1 MEADKAAATLPK
13 APEFSRPYVFDI
25 SDIWVSDSRKVRLT
39 FLFKTY
45 VDWIALDTTADL
57 PLTFDEVTLSTAEL
71 RAHGLDAKTSEEEVY
86 EYVYGEPNEAT
97 GYFPGSYTRF
107 GDVTPLLETTD
118 DMFVVYGGGDELA
131 LRFDPPPAPAAGT
144 ERSYLV
150 YTNGYY
156 KDAKVDVAHTVDPM
170 PFAAMSN
177 FPYPDTESYPDDT
190 AHRDYLANWNTR
202 EVVPAVGIDPQAEV
216 TVLGGLIDTASEF
229 VRGVWD
235 GLVSFV
241 TPDGG
246 DAVETVEAG
255 VPSDAS
261 LAQVVVA
268 ADDSELDAGDQGI
281 HYSINTDQVRLV
293 GTRKGSTPV
302 SKNAIQGWARIGAS
316 TGPPSLPVGQA
327 VSPAVLGRAD
337 SVDGTFWV
345 TDLASADRD
354 WNWQVARFRLTPVD
368 VESMS
373 DLRIEWTG
381 HGEPTAGYGTKLGI
395 WDPTTSGWEWL
406 ETRDALGADATL
418 QATKGGAP
426 SSFCLSC
433 HDGTPPAGVTV
444 PSSVTVV
451 GSFWSA
457 TTGADF
463 HGDRVGTGPS
473 YGGGGL
479 VPSMSRGMTAI
490 NCSVCHEVHGNAN
503 LYHVSRSVVDS
514 SGVVVTS
521 GNQMQN
527 LCKSCHTGT
536 VDNWHQ
542 GCLDCHN
549 SGWGHGGSFMDSPET
564 NTEFGYP
571 NASSDCSLCHN
582 HGSKS
587 FVHSDDGRGVDE
599 RDQAQAAPG
608 GCHPCHNYDTTF

>member
-1 MEADKAAATLPK
+1 MSSTSA
-13 APEFSRPYVFDI
+13 
-25 SDIWVSDSRKVRLT
+25 DIWVSDSRKVRFT

-45 VDWIALDTTADL
+45 VDWIAVDTTEDL
-57 PLTFDEVTLSTAEL
+57 PLTFDEVALSSAEL
-71 RAHGLDAKTSEEEVY
+71 RVHGLDTTSSEDEVY

-97 GYFPGSYTRF
+97 GYFPGNYTRF
-107 GDVTPLLETTD
+107 GDVTPLLDTTD

-131 LRFDPPPAPAAGT
+131 LRFDPPSAPASGT
-144 ERSYLV
+144 ERTYLV

-156 KDAKVDVAHTVDPM
+156 KDAKVDVTHTVDPM

-190 AHRDYLANWNTR
+190 AHQDYLANWNTR
-202 EVVPAVGIDPQAEV
+202 EVVVSVGIDPQEQA

-229 VRGVWD
+229 VRGVWE

-255 VPSDAS
+255 VPTDAS
-261 LAQVVVA
+261 LAQVVA
-268 ADDSELDAGDQGI
+268 ASDDMFSDADKPTI

-293 GTRKGSTPV
+293 GTRKGTTPL
-302 SKNAIQGWARIGAS
+302 SKNAIQGWARVDAS

-327 VSPAVLGRAD
+327 VSPAVLSQAD
-337 SVDGTFWV
+337 SVDGTYWV
-345 TDLASADRD
+345 TDLASVDRD

-381 HGEPTAGYGTKLGI
+381 HGEPTPGYGTKLGI
-395 WDPTTSGWEWL
+395 WNPTTSAWEWL

-426 SSFCLSC
+426 TSFCLSC

-463 HGDRVGTGPS
+463 HGDRAGTGPS

-479 VPSMSRGMTAI
+479 VPSMSRGMAAI
-490 NCSVCHEVHGNAN
+490 NCSACHEVHGNAN

-514 SGVVVTS
+514 SGIVVTS
-521 GNQMQN
+521 GVQMQN
-527 LCKSCHTGT
+527 LCKACHTGT

-564 NTEFGYP
+564 NTPVNYP
-571 NASSDCSLCHN
+571 NASSDCTLCHN

-587 FVHSDDGRGVDE
+587 SVHSDDGRGVDE

-608 GCHPCHNYDTTF
+608 GCHSCHSWDTTF